1 MRRVVLIG
9 GLALGLSGCVGDY
22 TGPGLP
28 AGDTPQSW
36 GQEIPSDAAIWPQ
49 QTWWKNFGSEELN
62 ALIAEAQASNL
73 NLAAARYRVE
83 QADAQSRIA
92 GSSLL
97 PTIGA
102 SARGDET
109 GDIHGP
115 GLKTKSLG
123 ANLTASYELDFW
135 GRNLADARSAD
146 ASLRASQYDQETVAL
161 TTTASVAT
169 TYFQLLALRDRLAY
183 AKKNVE
189 NADRLLALTEL
200 QLKAGLISPLQMA
213 QQQNIVASQR
223 AQLPAIAQQ
232 ERQAANSLALLL
244 GRPPQGFAVQAQSL
258 AGVSTPVVA
267 PGLPSEL
274 LARRPDVKRAEAN
287 LAAADANVGAARAA
301 FLPTISLT
309 GSAGVASTALN
320 GLLNGQNAAYAIAGS
335 LLQTIFDSGAIAA
348 REDAAMARRKELLTT
363 YRSAALTAFSD
374 VDVTLA
380 SVANLGEQERQQAK
394 AAAASAEAFR
404 IAELQYRAGLVDY
417 LNVLNAQTSMFQA
430 QDQLAQVKGARLQ
443 AIVGLYR
450 VLGGGWNEKS

>member
-1 MRRVVLIG
+1 MRRAVLVG
-9 GLALGLSGCVGDY
+9 SLALGLGACVGDY

-28 AGDTPQSW
+28 QGDTPQSW
-36 GQEIPSDAAIWPQ
+36 GQEIPSSAAIWPS
-49 QTWWKNFGSEELN
+49 QTWWKNFGSDELN
-62 ALIAEAQASNL
+62 ALIAAAQTENL
-73 NLAAARYRVE
+73 NLAAARFRVE
-83 QADAQSRIA
+83 QADAQARIA

-97 PTIGA
+97 PSIGA
-102 SARGDET
+102 NVSGNET

-123 ANLTASYELDFW
+123 ASLTASYELDFW
-135 GRNLADARSAD
+135 GRNLADARAAD

-189 NADRLLALTEL
+189 NADRLLALTEM

-213 QQQNIVASQR
+213 QQQNVVASQR

-232 ERQAANSLALLL
+232 ERQAAASLALLL
-244 GRPPQGFAVQAQSL
+244 GRPPQGFEVQAQSL
-258 AGVSTPVVA
+258 SGLAAPTVA

-301 FLPTISLT
+301 FLPTIPLT
-309 GSAGVASTALN
+309 GSASVASTALN

-335 LLQTIFDSGAIAA
+335 LLQTIFDGGALAA
-348 REDAAMARRKELLTT
+348 REDAAMARRKELLAT

-380 SVANLGEQERQQAK
+380 SVANLEEQERQQAK
-394 AAAASAEAFR
+394 AAAAAAEAFR

-417 LNVLNAQTSMFQA
+417 LNVLNSQTSMFQA